1 MISSDVVDLVSSDDD
16 SDGDGSEHFYVAR
29 ASFGNVDDADGAVSV
44 KRDLKGDEA
53 EDEDEDED
61 EDNVECDG
69 AYARDN
75 EKATMTTSGQN
86 VHHHLYSF
94 DQSYAA
100 DGENFTQARGDVG
113 TETYEA
119 LARYVKDEIDLTT
132 ASDDVKEK
140 VDRLKKAWEEWPAKQ
155 RAQLRQNYLKHLE
168 AFVHD
173 FAVHGDFEKARGE
186 IEAPR
191 CVALLELSRTA
202 DDLDDLHVEMLK
214 RYKTAS
220 SDWAR
225 EEKKRKLW
233 TACAHLE
240 EFTKIYSK
248 SGDFEEARGPIDG
261 PRNCAILT
269 LTPKAITG
277 SLPEIWQKRV
287 NLFKKAKADW
297 NAQQKTKL
305 GPATAKHLRNFIQEF
320 AQHGDFRRARG
331 KAQTTR
337 YGCLSKLADMLPG
350 ELSEPYRSQLR
361 LLRSAWAEYTQ
372 QQQTTTLR
380 RHRVDEDAFAQQQQ
394 TTTPTL
400 HRADEDAFAQQ
411 QQTTTPTLHRADE
424 DAFDDV
430 HRQELQNF
438 IFDFHSRD
446 CFEEAFRGSVS
457 VNDGAES
464 TRQKAL
470 VHLLGLRENDIPLA
484 YIDMWRTL
492 KLAHEVHE
500 KDVQLAQAQE
510 AHREEIRRQTE
521 EAHTRELV
529 KVEEAHQRARL
540 EAEAQQRTCVEAAEA
555 HEEKSLEVKPQREAL
570 RENPEERMITALEQ
584 DRLKAFAESW
594 HQHGDWKRARGETSP
609 VSPRYQTLAKVR
621 TYDKARIPP
630 PLWSAFDTLIACWP
644 HRVSAIKPPNQATL
658 NPRYCS
664 PQSRLDQSDAAQR
677 PHLVPAK
684 RASSPATTLDAD
696 VDDRATKTQRV
707 DPPSISSDEDH
718 LIAFFEEY
726 KKHRDFDRARGD
738 KGSERY
744 AALLRLNARNGEE
757 FSDPKVCRRV
767 CKLHEMW
774 TSVNYF

>member
-1 MISSDVVDLVSSDDD
+1 M
-16 SDGDGSEHFYVAR
+16 
-29 ASFGNVDDADGAVSV
+29 
-44 KRDLKGDEA
+44 
-53 EDEDEDED
+53 
-61 EDNVECDG
+61 
-69 AYARDN
+69 
-75 EKATMTTSGQN
+75 
-86 VHHHLYSF
+86 
-94 DQSYAA
+94 
-100 DGENFTQARGDVG
+100 
-113 TETYEA
+113 
-119 LARYVKDEIDLTT
+119 
-132 ASDDVKEK
+132 
-140 VDRLKKAWEEWPAKQ
+140 
-155 RAQLRQNYLKHLE
+155 
-168 AFVHD
+168 
-173 FAVHGDFEKARGE
+173 
-186 IEAPR
+186 
-191 CVALLELSRTA
+191 
-202 DDLDDLHVEMLK
+202 
-214 RYKTAS
+214 
-220 SDWAR
+220 
-225 EEKKRKLW
+225 
-233 TACAHLE
+233 
-240 EFTKIYSK
+240 
-248 SGDFEEARGPIDG
+248 
-261 PRNCAILT
+261 
-269 LTPKAITG
+269 
-277 SLPEIWQKRV
+277 
-287 NLFKKAKADW
+287 
-297 NAQQKTKL
+297 
-305 GPATAKHLRNFIQEF
+305 
-320 AQHGDFRRARG
+320 
-331 KAQTTR
+331 
-337 YGCLSKLADMLPG
+337 
-350 ELSEPYRSQLR
+350 
-361 LLRSAWAEYTQ
+361 
-372 QQQTTTLR
+372 
-380 RHRVDEDAFAQQQQ
+380 
-394 TTTPTL
+394 
-400 HRADEDAFAQQ
+400 
-411 QQTTTPTLHRADE
+411 
-424 DAFDDV
+424 
-430 HRQELQNF
+430 
-438 IFDFHSRD
+438 
-446 CFEEAFRGSVS
+446 
-457 VNDGAES
+457 NDGAES

-570 RENPEERMITALEQ
+570 RENPKERMITALEQ